1 MRSSTEHEIHPLR
14 RASRA
19 RVAVQHDEFVATE
32 YELYIPAGIWTH
44 TAVRAFLDRPLKAEG
59 GATIS
64 KGATGLWRG
73 SQEETHVIRIVVR
86 RSAKGRDAG
95 HDRFF
100 DLLQRRVGHLMA
112 QLAEWPEARQQEVMF
127 TAKEVR
133 VGVSTLSTPPV
144 SGRSDGAARRSRAAP
159 PRRRSRR

>member
-1 MRSSTEHEIHPLR
+1 MRSSTEHEIRPLR
-14 RASRA
+14 RAATA
-19 RVAVQHDEFVATE
+19 RVAVSHDEFIATE

-44 TAVRAFLDRPLKAEG
+44 TAVKAFLDRPLRAEG

-73 SQEETHVIRIVVR
+73 GQEETHVIRIVVR
-86 RSAKGRDAG
+86 RTAKDRASG

-100 DLLQRRVGHLMA
+100 DLLQRRVGRLMA
-112 QLAEWPEARQQEVMF
+112 HLAEWPEARQQEVMF

-133 VGVSTLSTPPV
+133 VGVSRLARTRPQ
-144 SGRSDGAARRSRAAP
+144 RARAAR
-159 PRRRSRR
+159 

>member
-1 MRSSTEHEIHPLR
+1 MRTSTEHEIRPLR
-14 RASRA
+14 RARAA

-44 TAVRAFLDRPLKAEG
+44 TAVRAFLDRPLRAEG

-86 RSAKGRDAG
+86 RSAKDRDQGR
-95 HDRFF
+95 DRFF

-112 QLAEWPEARQQEVMF
+112 KLAEWPEARQQEVMF

-133 VGVSTLSTPPV
+133 VGVSVLSTPPARNP
-144 SGRSDGAARRSRAAP
+144 SAAAGRRSRAARPPRP
-159 PRRRSRR
+159 PRR

>member
-1 MRSSTEHEIHPLR
+1 MRSSTQHEIRPLR
-14 RASRA
+14 RATRA
-19 RVAVQHDEFVATE
+19 RVAVTHDEFVATE

-44 TAVRAFLDRPLKAEG
+44 TAVRAFLDRPLRAEG

-73 SQEETHVIRIVVR
+73 GQEETHVIRIVVR
-86 RSAKGRDAG
+86 RTAADRAAD

-100 DLLQRRVGHLMA
+100 DVLQRRVGRLMA
-112 QLAEWPEARQQEVMF
+112 HLAEWPEARQQEVMF

-133 VGVSTLSTPPV
+133 VGVSKLARRP
-144 SGRSDGAARRSRAAP
+144 RRKLAAR
-159 PRRRSRR
+159 

>member
-1 MRSSTEHEIHPLR
+1 MRSSTEHEIRPLR
-14 RASRA
+14 RARSA
-19 RVAVQHDEFVATE
+19 RVEVRHDEFVATE

-44 TAVRAFLDRPLKAEG
+44 TAVRAFLDRPLKVEG

-86 RSAKGRDAG
+86 RSSEGRDAG
-95 HDRFF
+95 RDRFF
-100 DLLQRRVGHLMA
+100 DLLQRRVGRLMA

-133 VGVSTLSTPPV
+133 VGVSTLAKPPV
-144 SGRSDGAARRSRAAP
+144 LRRTAGAVRRSRAAP
-159 PRRRSRR
+159 RRRRSRR

>member
-1 MRSSTEHEIHPLR
+1 MRSSTQHEIRPLR
-14 RASRA
+14 RAATA
-19 RVAVQHDEFVATE
+19 RVAVTHDEFVATE

-44 TAVRAFLDRPLKAEG
+44 TAVRSFLDRPLRAEG

-73 SQEETHVIRIVVR
+73 GQEETHVIRIVVR
-86 RSAKGRDAG
+86 RTAADRASG

-100 DLLQRRVGHLMA
+100 DLLQRRVGRLMA
-112 QLAEWPEARQQEVMF
+112 HLAEWPEARQQEVMF

-133 VGVSTLSTPPV
+133 VGVSKL
-144 SGRSDGAARRSRAAP
+144 ARGTGSK
-159 PRRRSRR
+159 PRKQR

>member
-1 MRSSTEHEIHPLR
+1 MRSSTQHEIRPLR
-14 RASRA
+14 RAATA
-19 RVAVQHDEFVATE
+19 RVAVAHDEFVATE

-44 TAVRAFLDRPLKAEG
+44 TAVRAFLDRPLRAEG

-73 SQEETHVIRIVVR
+73 GQEETHVIRIVVR
-86 RSAKGRDAG
+86 RTPADRATG

-100 DLLQRRVGHLMA
+100 DLLQRRVGRLMA
-112 QLAEWPEARQQEVMF
+112 HLAEWPEARQQEVMF

-133 VGVSTLSTPPV
+133 VGVSKLARSARPTP
-144 SGRSDGAARRSRAAP
+144 RKRR
-159 PRRRSRR
+159 